1 MHLRVISIAM
11 AVASVLAGR
20 ALADNLD
27 AFNAAIEETAAHNRA
42 AIGYL
47 RTENVDLAAV
57 ALQDMQKS
65 WAAFAERFG
74 GNRPDKLRDNELYVT
89 MLVDV
94 PTRIVGAL
102 IMINFGRPDIASN
115 SLQAIRREFSAVRR
129 ASGIEVLADCVLD
142 ANDAATL
149 KMVRHHLQTI
159 ANDFAAGDF
168 AKPEAVHDRLPDGAA
183 RMKELRAAINYQ
195 YSKIRSGGRVRI
207 TTSNAKALEAVH
219 EFLRFQIREHKTGD
233 SLEIISD

>member
-1 MHLRVISIAM
+1 MIPMFLLLMQMSCPD
-11 AVASVLAGR
+11 R
-20 ALADNLD
+20 ALGFSQTATKHTFRLFRDGG
-27 AFNAAIEETAAHNRA
+27 AIE
-42 AIGYL
+42 L
-47 RTENVDLAAV
+47 R
-57 ALQDMQKS
+57 
-65 WAAFAERFG
+65 
-74 GNRPDKLRDNELYVT
+74 
-89 MLVDV
+89 
-94 PTRIVGAL
+94 
-102 IMINFGRPDIASN
+102 
-115 SLQAIRREFSAVRR
+115 
-129 ASGIEVLADCVLD
+129 VLD

-207 TTSNAKALEAVH
+207 TTSDAKALEAVH

-233 SLEIISD
+233 SLEII